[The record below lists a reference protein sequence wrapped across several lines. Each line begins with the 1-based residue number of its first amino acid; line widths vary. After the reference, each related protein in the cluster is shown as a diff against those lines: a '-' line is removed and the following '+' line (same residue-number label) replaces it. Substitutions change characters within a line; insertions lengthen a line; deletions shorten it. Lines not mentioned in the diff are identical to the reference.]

1 MNRTQLEELEDAV
14 GLGGDGEVVYIGS
27 QECYEPL
34 VTNVLVKAEPD
45 DETIV
50 RLFRL
55 HQEKVTWLCLDL
67 IPTSK

>member
-1 MNRTQLEELEDAV
+1 M
-14 GLGGDGEVVYIGS
+14 GLMLQVF
-27 QECYEPL
+27 
-34 VTNVLVKAEPD
+34 LVKVEPD

>member
-34 VTNVLVKAEPD
+34 VTSVSCQGG
-45 DETIV
+45 T
-50 RLFRL
+50 
-55 HQEKVTWLCLDL
+55 
-67 IPTSK
+67 

>member
-14 GLGGDGEVVYIGS
+14 GLGGDGEVVKALKNTMSLLS
-27 QECYEPL
+27 Q
-34 VTNVLVKAEPD
+34 VFLVKVEPD

-55 HQEKVTWLCLDL
+55 HQEKVTWLCLGL

>member
-14 GLGGDGEVVYIGS
+14 GLGGDGEVVNALKNAMSLFS
-27 QECYEPL
+27 Q
-34 VTNVLVKAEPD
+34 VFLVKVEPD